1 MSTEASFYR
10 KDLTFE
16 ALATKRVPA
25 HTIVQKGVL
34 HFKFKGNSLVANS
47 PALEL
52 DGPATE
58 QNIKDYAKEYK
69 AFMDA
74 EIAAQTKEAEVE
86 TEMQSAPVSFMD
98 KLGGLING

>member
-25 HTIVQKGVL
+25 HTVVQKGVL
-34 HFKFKGNSLVANS
+34 HFKFKGKVLVENS
-47 PALEL
+47 PGLEF
-52 DGPATE
+52 DGPATD
-58 QNIKDYAKEYK
+58 QHIKDYAAEYK

-74 EIAAQTKEAEVE
+74 EIAAQTKEAEIE
-86 TEMQSAPVSFMD
+86 TEMQAAPVSFED